1 MYYAE
6 FNCNEELDNNNNI
19 FDNYA
24 KYNNSNEDNN
34 KSNNIFNYEANAK
47 NIVNNN
53 NNNVQPVYDNYYK
66 PQSGYC
72 NMSFGGLIK
81 DCSSSTI
88 VIPVNADLNYDND
101 CKMGYN
107 TTLLIPITVPTITEN
122 SPVIIIPVLTQQNV
136 DKNNKNIINTATQQ
150 PILEARLE
158 NSKIKVKAIDNIT
171 NINKNAQIVTSVT
184 NLNEIGNKIE
194 ATTITSLPISPDENK
209 KVMTESNVVNTD
221 ISGSNTKTNTNI
233 LISQMCLNGSLQ
245 CDVKQQ
251 INNIKSDMSN
261 NYDTYSE
268 SSRTIID
275 LSSGEISLFK
285 KNVEEN
291 ISTTATTF
299 INKDINIS
307 NNADTSNNILLSNND
322 NSLKLSIPTDTPTIV
337 NVDKNKQVIN
347 TISDAIK
354 ISSRDP
360 SSLILII
367 DRYRE
372 NDIDGYSVTPYYEDV
387 KKEHLPT
394 IRNSV
399 ITTY

>member
-6 FNCNEELDNNNNI
+6 FNCNEELDNNNI

-24 KYNNSNEDNN
+24 RYNNSNENN
-34 KSNNIFNYEANAK
+34 NQSTNNFNYQDNAK
-47 NIVNNN
+47 FIVNNN

-136 DKNNKNIINTATQQ
+136 DKNNNNIINTATQQ
-150 PILEARLE
+150 PILEAKLE
-158 NSKIKVKAIDNIT
+158 NSKIQVKAIDNIA
-171 NINKNAQIVTSVT
+171 NINKNAQIITSVT

-194 ATTITSLPISPDENK
+194 ATTITSLPISPDDNK

-251 INNIKSDMSN
+251 INNIKSDISN
-261 NYDTYSE
+261 NYATYSE

-285 KNVEEN
+285 KNVEEQ
-291 ISTTATTF
+291 ISTIPTTF
-299 INKDINIS
+299 INKDINI
-307 NNADTSNNILLSNND
+307 NNNVDTSNNIMLTNND
-322 NSLKLSIPTDTPTIV
+322 NTLKLSIPTDTPTVV

-387 KKEHLPT
+387 KKETLPT

>member
-6 FNCNEELDNNNNI
+6 FNCNEELESNNI

-24 KYNNSNEDNN
+24 RYNNSNEDNN
-34 KSNNIFNYEANAK
+34 QSNNIFNYEANAK

-107 TTLLIPITVPTITEN
+107 TTLLIPITVPTITEK

-136 DKNNKNIINTATQQ
+136 DKSNNNIINTATQQ

-158 NSKIKVKAIDNIT
+158 NSKIQVKAIDNIA
-171 NINKNAQIVTSVT
+171 NINKNAQIITSVT

>member
-6 FNCNEELDNNNNI
+6 FNCNEELESNNI

-24 KYNNSNEDNN
+24 RYNNSNEDNN
-34 KSNNIFNYEANAK
+34 QSNNIFNYEANAK

>member
-6 FNCNEELDNNNNI
+6 FNCNEELESNNI

-24 KYNNSNEDNN
+24 RYNNSNEDNN
-34 KSNNIFNYEANAK
+34 QSNNIFNYEANAK
-47 NIVNNN
+47 NIVNN